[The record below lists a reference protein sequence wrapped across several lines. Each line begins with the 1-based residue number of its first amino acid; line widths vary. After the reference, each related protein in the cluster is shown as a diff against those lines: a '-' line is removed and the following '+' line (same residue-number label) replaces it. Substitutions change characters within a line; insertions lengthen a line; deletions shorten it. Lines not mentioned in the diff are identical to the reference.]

1 MDFGRTVF
9 AHRIDYFKG
18 AVMADIEIEGVKR
31 NSSGFLLKM
40 LILLLFFIGFV
51 TLMSVLSVSPTGNPV
66 KQLVISFVSLMV
78 FLILSSGG
86 MKAAFVDRVLRS
98 RFPIVFLCV
107 TLILSLI
114 TAFFGPEING
124 ARRWLFI
131 GGFSIQPSEFLKTAV
146 ILFLASYFGRPYTAK
161 SERKRFVFPLML
173 MIGCFAVILFQKDFS
188 TALILALL
196 IFSMMLFAGLPLMQ
210 FVLIA
215 LTVLIGCLIAVFT
228 EEYRRDRVYRF
239 FKGED
244 NFQSTWAIHAVGNGG
259 WLGCGWGAG
268 TIKARGIL
276 PEAESDFIFA
286 VLAEEFGFLG
296 VLFLLLLILLIGAR
310 ALLLADR
317 VKNRPERFFLV
328 LGIVFLFLSQTFVNL
343 AVVVGLLPTTGIPLP
358 LFSQGGSSLL
368 CTMFMMGL
376 LVHIARNAE
385 DDNG

>member
-1 MDFGRTVF
+1 
-9 AHRIDYFKG
+9 
-18 AVMADIEIEGVKR
+18 MADIEIEGVKR

-244 NFQSTWAIHAVGNGG
+244 NFQSTWAIHAVGK
-259 WLGCGWGAG
+259 
-268 TIKARGIL
+268 I
-276 PEAESDFIFA
+276 
-286 VLAEEFGFLG
+286 
-296 VLFLLLLILLIGAR
+296 
-310 ALLLADR
+310 
-317 VKNRPERFFLV
+317 
-328 LGIVFLFLSQTFVNL
+328 
-343 AVVVGLLPTTGIPLP
+343 
-358 LFSQGGSSLL
+358 
-368 CTMFMMGL
+368 
-376 LVHIARNAE
+376 
-385 DDNG
+385 